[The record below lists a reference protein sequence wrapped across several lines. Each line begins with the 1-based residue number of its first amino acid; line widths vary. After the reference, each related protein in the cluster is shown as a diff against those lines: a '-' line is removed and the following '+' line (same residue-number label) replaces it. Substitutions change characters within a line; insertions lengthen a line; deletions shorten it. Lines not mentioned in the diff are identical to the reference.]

1 MPETNTMEDYEYDLF
16 TIGAG
21 SGGVRASRISA
32 SYGARAAVAEE
43 RYLGGTC
50 VNVGCVPKKLLVY
63 ASQFSA
69 AFEDARGFGWTVGER
84 AFDWGTLI
92 ANKDHEIGRLNEVYR
107 RLLEDSGVTI
117 VEGRARL
124 VDRHT
129 VDVGG
134 TRYTAET
141 ILIASGGRPNVVDI
155 PGAQY
160 GISSDDVFYLSTMPR
175 RIVIVGGG
183 YIAVEFAGIFNGLGS
198 EVDLVYRGP
207 LFLRGFDD
215 DVRMT
220 LADEMTKRGVRLR
233 FDTRPTRI
241 TRRGDDLA
249 VALPDGTDLE
259 ADVVLCGTGRLPN
272 TSDLGLDRVDVQV
285 NDRGAVVVDEFS
297 ESSVPGI
304 YAVGDCT
311 DRRALTPVAL
321 AEAMAFVETVF
332 KSNPTSVSYS
342 NVPSAVFCQPS
353 VGTVGLTETEARS
366 GGFDVQVFRSTFSP
380 MVHTLSGR
388 DERTLMKL
396 VVDRASDR
404 VLGVHMVGPD
414 AGEIIPGMAVALTCG
429 ATKAQ
434 FDATIGI
441 HPTAAEEFVTMRNEA
456 DTL

>member
-1 MPETNTMEDYEYDLF
+1 MPHHDLDLF
-16 TIGAG
+16 TVGAG
-21 SGGVRASRISA
+21 SGGVRASRMA
-32 SYGARAAVAEE
+32 AGLGARVAVAES
-43 RYLGGTC
+43 RRLGGTC

-69 AFEDARGFGWTVGER
+69 AFEDARGFGWTVGDR
-84 AFDWGTLI
+84 TFDWARLI
-92 ANKDHEIGRLNEVYR
+92 ANKDREIGRLNDVYR
-107 RLLEDSGVTI
+107 SLLEDSGVS
-117 VEGRARL
+117 VFEGHARL

-155 PGAQY
+155 PGAEY
-160 GISSDDVFYLSTMPR
+160 GISSDDAFYLSTLPR

-215 DVRMT
+215 DVRTT
-220 LADEMTKRGVRLR
+220 LAAEMTRRGVRLR
-233 FDTRPTRI
+233 FDTIPNQMTRQ
-241 TRRGDDLA
+241 DDGLV
-249 VALPDGTDLE
+249 VALPDGDHIE
-259 ADVVLCGTGRLPN
+259 ADVVLCGTGRVPN
-272 TSDLGLDRVDVQV
+272 TSDLGLEKVGVELSES
-285 NDRGAVVVDEFS
+285 GAVVVDEFS

-311 DRRALTPVAL
+311 DRRALTPVAI

-332 KSNPTSVSYS
+332 KSIPTSVSYC

-353 VGTVGLTETEARS
+353 VGTVGLTEAEATS
-366 GGFDVQVFRSTFSP
+366 SGFDVQIFRSTFRP

-388 DERTLMKL
+388 NERTLMKL

-404 VLGVHMVGPD
+404 VLGVHMVGPE
-414 AGEIIPGMAVALTCG
+414 AGEIIQGMAVALTCG

-441 HPTAAEEFVTMRNEA
+441 HPTAAEEFVTMRDPIEE
-456 DTL
+456 